1 MKTIKKEGEIKIET
15 FKCLICGCRYESD
28 EYKLFEEIY
37 VTEKKSKIKI
47 IDECPE
53 CISKVYKKI

>member
-1 MKTIKKEGEIKIET
+1 MKTIKKKGNIKKET

-28 EYKLFEEIY
+28 EYKLHEEIY
-37 VTEKKSKIKI
+37 KTEKKSNIKI
-47 IDECPE
+47 EDECPE

>member
-1 MKTIKKEGEIKIET
+1 MKTIKKEGEIKTET

>member
-1 MKTIKKEGEIKIET
+1 MKTIKKEGEIKKET
-15 FKCLICGCRYESD
+15 FKCSICGCRYESD